1 MDDTRKILIIDDE
14 RDFVLSLTDI
24 LENYGYIIESAHDH
38 KGATEIIENFNAD
51 VVLLDV
57 RLGHENGLNLLS
69 MLKDRR
75 PNLIPVIMTAYV
87 ETDSAIEAFHG
98 GAYDYLRKP
107 LSPRLLLA
115 TLERCFEKLQLEKE
129 KRAAQETLSKRNK
142 ELEEINRKLKES
154 EERYRQLLETMNEG
168 LAMHDNNGTLT
179 YVNEKLC
186 KMIGYDRNEM
196 VGKKISDYM
205 DKNNQIIFNDQM
217 KKRHAGEIHQFEIE
231 CIKKDGNRIPAIVSP
246 QVITTSDGDFKGS
259 FEVITDISE
268 RKIAEEER
276 RNIEIQ
282 LQHAQKMES
291 IGTLAGGISH
301 DFNNLLQAIIGY
313 AQMILMDKEEKDS
326 EYEKLIR
333 IEKAARRAG
342 ELTSQLLAFS
352 RKVESKMRPIDLN
365 KEIREFEKLLKRMI
379 PKMIEIEMNLEE
391 NLNIINA
398 DPLQLEQIIMNIAV
412 NAKDAM
418 GEEGKIIFTTE
429 NMTLDEDYCRNN
441 IGYKP
446 GDYVRLSISD
456 TGPGMPKDIAEKI
469 FEPFFTTKETGKGTG
484 LGLSMVYGLV
494 AKHNGHITC
503 YSEPDNGTVF
513 RIFLP
518 AIETAEKLELKT
530 WEKEFP
536 PEGTETILIV
546 DDESLVRDLG
556 EGILARFG
564 YNILT
569 APDGESALDIYK
581 KNRNA
586 ISLIILDLIMPGM
599 GGKRCL
605 EELFKIDPAIKIL
618 IASGYST
625 DGDIDFAMEAGARGF
640 IKKPFDINQM
650 LESIR
655 RVLDAG

>member
-38 KGATEIIENFNAD
+38 KGATEIIDNFNAD

-268 RKIAEEER
+268 RK
-276 RNIEIQ
+276 
-282 LQHAQKMES
+282 
-291 IGTLAGGISH
+291 
-301 DFNNLLQAIIGY
+301 
-313 AQMILMDKEEKDS
+313 
-326 EYEKLIR
+326 
-333 IEKAARRAG
+333 
-342 ELTSQLLAFS
+342 
-352 RKVESKMRPIDLN
+352 MRPIDLN

-494 AKHNGHITC
+494 AKHDGHITC

-530 WEKEFP
+530 WEKESP

-546 DDESLVRDLG
+546 DDESLVRNLG
-556 EGILARFG
+556 ERILARFG

-569 APDGESALDIYK
+569 ASDGESALDIYK

-618 IASGYST
+618 ITSGYST